1 MEVFVRAKGTTT
13 GIWAEKTRQNW
24 EQVFSMN
31 LERNASFE
39 PDQLVNQLSILRIDD
54 DLLGGGSSK
63 KPLFVDTENNI
74 TFRQYESENDLQ
86 SIIPLI
92 SKDLSEPYSL
102 YTYRYFIYNWP
113 KLCLLAVNEG
123 GTCVGAIVCK
133 LDYHEQV
140 KRGYIAMLA
149 VEKEYRKKGIG
160 STLVQ
165 LAINLMIEDGGQ
177 EVVLEAEATNEPAL
191 ALYEQLG
198 FSRDK
203 YLFRYYLTGVDAFRL
218 KLWLDVPHC
227 E

>member
-1 MEVFVRAKGTTT
+1 
-13 GIWAEKTRQNW
+13 
-24 EQVFSMN
+24 MN
-31 LERNASFE
+31 LEPNSCFE
-39 PDQLVNQLSILRIDD
+39 PDQLVNQLSILRIDE
-54 DLLGGGSSK
+54 DLLSGDSSRK
-63 KPLFVDTENNI
+63 AIFVDTENNI

-113 KLCLLAVNEG
+113 KLCLLAVNES

-165 LAINLMIEDGGQ
+165 LAINLMIEEGGQ
-177 EVVLEAEATNEPAL
+177 EVCHLHDFLTAVFN
-191 ALYEQLG
+191 
-198 FSRDK
+198 FSRTGLTLDLSCVLVSETHACEWRVCNLDGLHF
-203 YLFRYYLTGVDAFRL
+203 LFHASF
-218 KLWLDVPHC
+218 
-227 E
+227 

>member
-1 MEVFVRAKGTTT
+1 
-13 GIWAEKTRQNW
+13 
-24 EQVFSMN
+24 MN
-31 LERNASFE
+31 LERNLSCE
-39 PDQLVNQLSILRIDD
+39 PEQLVNQLSILRIDEG
-54 DLLGGGSSK
+54 LLGGGDGSSR

-74 TFRQYESENDLQ
+74 TFRQYKSENDLE
-86 SIIPLI
+86 SIVPLI

-113 KLCLLAVNEG
+113 RLCLLAVNES

-177 EVVLEAEATNEPAL
+177 EFAVCFLNLMLNQCASHLQVVLEAEATNAPAL

>member
-1 MEVFVRAKGTTT
+1 
-13 GIWAEKTRQNW
+13 
-24 EQVFSMN
+24 MN
-31 LERNASFE
+31 LEPNSCFE
-39 PDQLVNQLSILRIDD
+39 PDQLVNQLSILRIDE
-54 DLLGGGSSK
+54 DLLSGDSSRK
-63 KPLFVDTENNI
+63 AIFVDTENNI

-113 KLCLLAVNEG
+113 KLCLLAVNES

-165 LAINLMIEDGGQ
+165 LAINLMIEEGGQ
-177 EVVLEAEATNEPAL
+177 EVVLEAEATNAPAL